1 MESSKKK
8 SLPELIRQSE
18 FKTVQKSK
26 IWTIVSCSIVL
37 LAIVMGFVWGFHPD
51 FRTPVNL
58 SMDFTGGYTMT
69 ITLSTQL
76 TPETFDEYFRDRILE
91 IGNNLVDE
99 DGDTVSLGLNPRSL
113 QLQGEG
119 PDASVLIRYRGISK
133 AEWDTSEYMESL
145 NDIFQRTLVEQLFVF
160 RIDNITRNGNVFAV
174 RYYES
179 LNFLRHAEIAQ
190 HVTMAV
196 QNSYLGNDDIGKTYL
211 QVAADSVVLSDD
223 GYVISI
229 TISNLTEDNAAQIQ
243 EKLASV
249 MPIPD
254 RFAGRPGEVN
264 TVSERMGGEHMRD
277 AILAIIA
284 ALVFMLVYIAFRFE
298 VSMGAAAVLGLFH
311 DLILMFSFMV
321 IFHIEIGIVFF
332 AALITL
338 LGYSINNTIIIFDK
352 VRENIKMYGNK
363 PYDSFHVANIS
374 ARDTL
379 FRSLST
385 TVTTLF
391 PIAMI
396 AIIGVPAIQIFA
408 LPIIVGLFSGTYS
421 SLTIVPAVWANWKR
435 RIFKKRGEAVA
446 FAGAGANVDVEMP
459 QEVESIVNSAAVEDK
474 PTVKKAAV
482 SKNAKPKIVRK
493 TTKAVGAVT
502 DHQNENE
509 VFEEFMEDK
518 EKIVEDSEEV
528 EEIETLVEDEV
539 NEEIIEEEVTEVE
552 GDIAESTEEEQE
564 EDED

>member
-1 MESSKKK
+1 Y
-8 SLPELIRQSE
+8 Q
-18 FKTVQKSK
+18 
-26 IWTIVSCSIVL
+26 
-37 LAIVMGFVWGFHPD
+37 
-51 FRTPVNL
+51 
-58 SMDFTGGYTMT
+58 
-69 ITLSTQL
+69 
-76 TPETFDEYFRDRILE
+76 
-91 IGNNLVDE
+91 
-99 DGDTVSLGLNPRSL
+99 
-113 QLQGEG
+113 
-119 PDASVLIRYRGISK
+119 
-133 AEWDTSEYMESL
+133 
-145 NDIFQRTLVEQLFVF
+145 
-160 RIDNITRNGNVFAV
+160 
-174 RYYES
+174 S

-190 HVTMAV
+190 HVITTV
-196 QNSYLGNDDIGKTYL
+196 QNSYLGNEGIGKTYL
-211 QVAADSVVLSDD
+211 QVAANSVVLSDD

-229 TISNLTEDNAAQIQ
+229 TISNLTDANAAEIQ
-243 EKLASV
+243 DVLARV

-264 TVSERMGGEHMRD
+264 TVSERMGSEHLRD

-385 TVTTLF
+385 TITTLF

-421 SLTIVPAVWANWKR
+421 SLTIVPAVWAGWKR
-435 RIFKKRGEAVA
+435 RIFKKRGVAVA
-446 FAGAGANVDVEMP
+446 FAGASANVNVEMP
-459 QEVESIVNSAAVEDK
+459 QEVESIVDSVVAEDK
-474 PTVKKAAV
+474 PVAKKAAV
-482 SKNAKPKIVRK
+482 SKSAKPKIVKK

-502 DHQNENE
+502 ERLNENE
-509 VFEEFMEDK
+509 VFEEFMDGEKVDEDDFD
-518 EKIVEDSEEV
+518 EPSEEETV
-528 EEIETLVEDEV
+528 EAVTDHPSEEEEISED
-539 NEEIIEEEVTEVE
+539 NEAEDTEI
-552 GDIAESTEEEQE
+552 AEEEQE
-564 EDED
+564 EK